1 MFLNLE
7 MTLITL
13 HMKQD
18 KKKHWSSFC
27 NRLIDFCNHWD
38 IAMFHIVEYLVSLI
52 FVIRDESYSYSMAHT
67 IWALLMLDLRP
78 SKFRTI
84 FILNEFQIEIPFFFH
99 FKIFTREI
107 HDLSCKLGSI
117 VWQSLGPWPLL
128 ALSSTGLRFLQCH
141 GKYVPDKLSSC
152 CIFIGSKFGAK
163 TFRDLET

>member
-1 MFLNLE
+1 
-7 MTLITL
+7 
-13 HMKQD
+13 
-18 KKKHWSSFC
+18 
-27 NRLIDFCNHWD
+27 
-38 IAMFHIVEYLVSLI
+38 MFHIVEYLVSLI

-117 VWQSLGPWPLL
+117 V
-128 ALSSTGLRFLQCH
+128 
-141 GKYVPDKLSSC
+141 
-152 CIFIGSKFGAK
+152 
-163 TFRDLET
+163 